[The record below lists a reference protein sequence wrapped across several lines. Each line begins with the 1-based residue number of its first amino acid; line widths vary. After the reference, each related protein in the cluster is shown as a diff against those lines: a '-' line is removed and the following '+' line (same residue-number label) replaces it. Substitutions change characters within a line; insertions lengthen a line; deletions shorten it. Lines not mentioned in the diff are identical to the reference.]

1 MIPAKSTGSP
11 FSSRSKCPRQRSQ
24 IHSCLLYTSPGHT
37 VLFDADGLRDREYF
51 HLEARPHLEEY
62 EETARTLQDLLTE
75 AVACRLDDGGPLCAF
90 LEESP
95 GSELAAAIA
104 AKELGR
110 RGRQPVSYTHLDVYK
125 RQELFN
131 SLIWVDKL
139 IYKPYNSDNIQ
150 Q

>member
-1 MIPAKSTGSP
+1 MRTACGTG
-11 FSSRSKCPRQRSQ
+11 
-24 IHSCLLYTSPGHT
+24 
-37 VLFDADGLRDREYF
+37 EYF

-110 RGRQPVSYTHLDVYK
+110 RGRQLCAYSF
-125 RQELFN
+125 ELEG
-131 SLIWVDKL
+131 SEPPASCARLGKL
-139 IYKPYNSDNIQ
+139 GGKPHGGS
-150 Q
+150 

>member
-1 MIPAKSTGSP
+1 MRTACGTGNIFTGGPSP
-11 FSSRSKCPRQRSQ
+11 P
-24 IHSCLLYTSPGHT
+24 
-37 VLFDADGLRDREYF
+37 
-51 HLEARPHLEEY
+51 EEY

-110 RGRQPVSYTHLDVYK
+110 RGRQLCAYS
-125 RQELFN
+125 F
-131 SLIWVDKL
+131 
-139 IYKPYNSDNIQ
+139 
-150 Q
+150 